1 MNMFNVYFKAYV
13 ISFNSIQPLNSFIED
28 IEDNKTVSMDLVQR
42 SLLMPWNKYL
52 SSYCHSLYIQKCIG
66 YVSLLCC
73 HMKVHLLKVN
83 SFYKMFLMKKSFRTI
98 KDYFKL
104 SIVSIKIFL
113 MKGNDL
119 TSFLQ
124 SYYKNI
130 LLKIYPDTL
139 Y

>member
-1 MNMFNVYFKAYV
+1 MLNVYFKVYV
-13 ISFNSIQPLNSFIED
+13 ISFNSIQQLNSFVED
-28 IEDNKTVSMDLVQR
+28 IEDNKTVFMDLVQR

-83 SFYKMFLMKKSFRTI
+83 SFYKMFLMKKSFITI

-104 SIVSIKIFL
+104 LIVSIKIFL
-113 MKGNDL
+113 MKGTDL

-124 SYYKNI
+124 SYCKSI

>member
-1 MNMFNVYFKAYV
+1 MFNVYFKVYV
-13 ISFNSIQPLNSFIED
+13 ISFNSIQQLNSFVED
-28 IEDNKTVSMDLVQR
+28 IEDNKTVFMDLVQR

-83 SFYKMFLMKKSFRTI
+83 SFYKMFLMKKSFITI

-104 SIVSIKIFL
+104 LIVSIKIFL
-113 MKGNDL
+113 MKGTGL
-119 TSFLQ
+119 TFLQ
-124 SYYKNI
+124 SYYRSI